1 MQCVLWLRRVNS
13 KPSMAMNKY
22 EKWLLKMIEQEL
34 PRSATKSEII
44 EWLAEKGIT
53 DNTNCRRVV
62 LSDFVAKEYNGNRRL
77 SKGDAM
83 YRAADYFGASY
94 EMVRNN
100 IYYKSS
106 GSEQTRKT
114 NQKQ

>member
-22 EKWLLKMIEQEL
+22 EKWLLKMVEQEL
-34 PRSATKSEII
+34 PRSATKSEVI
-44 EWLAEKGIT
+44 EWLAEKGVT

-62 LSDFVAKEYNGNRRL
+62 LSDFVAQEYYGHRRV
-77 SKGDAM
+77 SKRDAM
-83 YRAADYFGASY
+83 YSAADHFGTTY

-100 IYYKSS
+100 IYYKPR

>member
-1 MQCVLWLRRVNS
+1 
-13 KPSMAMNKY
+13 MAMNKY
-22 EKWLLKMIEQEL
+22 EKWLLKMVEQEL
-34 PRSATKSEII
+34 PRSATKSEVI

-100 IYYKSS
+100 IYYKPS
-106 GSEQTRKT
+106 GSEQIRKT